1 MPMNPG
7 ARKAVQAATKLNV
20 WLYRRTSGRLGG
32 RGTGG
37 LPLLLLTVPGRR
49 TGALYTVPVA
59 YFEHDGKHLVVG
71 TGMGGSKAT
80 PQWFRNLTAAG
91 AGRIRVGDQDHDVEA
106 RLVSAAEREELWPV
120 IAARAPH
127 FDKWQE
133 RIGRSFPVAVLTHRP
148 SSQAS
153 ESA

>member
-1 MPMNPG
+1 MKPA
-7 ARKAVQAATKLNV
+7 ARMAVQAATRLNV
-20 WLYRRTSGRLGG
+20 WLYRRTNGWVGG
-32 RGTGG
+32 RGMGG

-49 TGALYTVPVA
+49 TGALHTVPVV
-59 YFEHDGKHLVVG
+59 YFEYDGKHLVVG

-91 AGRIRVGDQDHDVEA
+91 AGRIRVRDQDHDVEA
-106 RLVSAAEREELWPV
+106 RVADAAERKELLPV

-153 ESA
+153 GPA